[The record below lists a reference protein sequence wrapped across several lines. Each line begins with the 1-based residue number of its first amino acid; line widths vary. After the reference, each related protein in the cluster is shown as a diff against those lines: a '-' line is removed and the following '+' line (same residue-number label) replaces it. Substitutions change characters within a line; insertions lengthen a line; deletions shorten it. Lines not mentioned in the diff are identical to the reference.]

1 MQQATY
7 TASVTSNLT
16 QEQANTQSF
25 IKGNL
30 QLDLG
35 GFALESGEFSIPLQ
49 GVTVLFGRSG
59 SGKSTLLRAISGLDK
74 RTRGHLQVNG
84 QIWQENHKALPAQN
98 RDIGFVF
105 QDAALFPHLTVRQN
119 LEYGINRLPKTTRPA
134 DFNDIVQ
141 RVGITELLERKVTY
155 LSGGERQRVAIARA
169 LLMRPKLLCMD
180 EPLSALD
187 WRAKAEL
194 LTLIEEVIEQYHLP
208 VLYITHAPAEVERLA
223 DRVVFMRAGKIE
235 QMESLQ
241 QALARPD
248 SPLFDEQGAV
258 SVLMGLPRQIE
269 DGLQCIQISNGMETS
284 AVKDEQLLWIGQH
297 QRVQKALVRVRILAR
312 DVSISLADPQNLSI
326 INHLKVEISEL
337 ITQSEHRVLVRLLL
351 ADGQHLFAEITETS
365 AKRLNLQPGLVVFA
379 LIKTV
384 AMTE

>member
-1 MQQATY
+1 MIK
-7 TASVTSNLT
+7 SM
-16 QEQANTQSF
+16 

-35 GFALESGEFSIPLQ
+35 GFSLDSGEFNIPLQ
-49 GVTVLFGRSG
+49 GITVLFGRSG
-59 SGKSTLLRAISGLDK
+59 SGKSTLLRAIAGLDK
-74 RTRGHLQVNG
+74 RTLGHLNVDG
-84 QIWQENHKALPAQN
+84 KTWQEASKALPAQN

-105 QDAALFPHLTVRQN
+105 QDATLFPHLTVRQN
-119 LEYGINRLPKTTRPA
+119 LEYGMRRLPNAIMPA
-134 DFNDIVQ
+134 NFEDIVK
-141 RVGITELLERKVTY
+141 RVGIHELLNRKVTY
-155 LSGGERQRVAIARA
+155 LSGGERQRVAIGRA

-194 LTLIEEVIEQYHLP
+194 LSLIETVIEQYNLP

-223 DRVVFMRAGKIE
+223 DRVLFMKDGQIE
-235 QMESLQ
+235 QMETLQ
-241 QALARPD
+241 QALSRPD

-258 SVLMGLPRQIE
+258 SVLLGQPKQSE
-269 DGLQCIQISNGMETS
+269 DGLQKVQVG
-284 AVKDEQLLWIGQH
+284 EQSLWVAQD
-297 QRVQKALVRVRILAR
+297 QLVQKPEVRVRILAR
-312 DVSISLADPQNLSI
+312 DVSIGLADPQNLSI

-337 ITQSEHRVLVRLLL
+337 IPQGEHRVLVRLRL
-351 ADGQHLFAEITETS
+351 ADGQLLFSEITQNS
-365 AKRLNLQPGLVVFA
+365 ANRLNLKPGLVVFA

>member
-1 MQQATY
+1 MTQN
-7 TASVTSNLT
+7 TSQPTSQLT
-16 QEQANTQSF
+16 PPPSIT
-25 IKGNL
+25 GNL

-35 GFALESGEFSIPLQ
+35 GFALESGDFTIPLQ
-49 GVTVLFGRSG
+49 GITVLFGRSG
-59 SGKSTLLRAISGLDK
+59 SGKSTLLRAIAGLDK
-74 RTRGHLQVNG
+74 RTRGVLKVDGQV
-84 QIWQENHKALPAQN
+84 WQAANKSLPAQH

-119 LEYGINRLPKTTRPA
+119 LEYGMKRLPKTSRPA
-134 DFNDIVQ
+134 DFDDIVS
-141 RVGITELLERKVTY
+141 RVGIEDILQREVTY

-194 LTLIEEVIEQYHLP
+194 LLLIETVIEQYHLP

-223 DRVVFMRAGKIE
+223 DRVLFMQGGKIE
-235 QMESLQ
+235 RMETLQ
-241 QALARPD
+241 QTLQRPD

-258 SVLMGLPRQIE
+258 SVLLGQPKEQE
-269 DGLQCIQISNGMETS
+269 AGLQKVQVGQQVLWVS
-284 AVKDEQLLWIGQH
+284 QHLL
-297 QRVQKALVRVRILAR
+297 VQKPQVRVRILAR
-312 DVSISLADPQNLSI
+312 DVSIGLSDPQDLSI
-326 INHLKVEISEL
+326 INHLKAEVAEL
-337 ITQSEHRVLVRLLL
+337 IAQGEHRVLVRLRL
-351 ADGQHLFAEITETS
+351 ADGQHLFAEITLSS
-365 AKRLNLQPGLVVFA
+365 ANRLNLQPGLLVFA

>member
-1 MQQATY
+1 MMT
-7 TASVTSNLT
+7 
-16 QEQANTQSF
+16 
-25 IKGNL
+25 GNL
-30 QLDLG
+30 QLDLD
-35 GFALESGEFSIPLQ
+35 GFALDSGDFSIPLQ
-49 GVTVLFGRSG
+49 GITVLFGRSG

-74 RTRGHLQVNG
+74 RTRGHLTVDG
-84 QIWQENHKALPAQN
+84 KTWQHAGKTLPAQN

-105 QDAALFPHLTVRQN
+105 QDAALFPHLTVGQN
-119 LEYGINRLPKTTRPA
+119 LAYGIKRLTKETRPA
-134 DFNDIVQ
+134 DFNEIVQ
-141 RVGITELLERKVTY
+141 RVGIEAILERKVTY

-194 LTLIEEVIEQYHLP
+194 LTLIEEVIAQYNLP

-223 DRVVFMRAGKIE
+223 DRVVFMKEGVIE
-235 QMESLQ
+235 RVETLQ

-258 SVLMGLPRQIE
+258 SVLLGSPQQVQ
-269 DGLQCIQISNGMETS
+269 DGLQCIQINQGLDCRT
-284 AVKDEQLLWIGQH
+284 EQSRTEQILWVGQH
-297 QRVQKALVRVRILAR
+297 LLVQKSEVRVRILAR
-312 DVSISLADPQNLSI
+312 DVSIGLANPQDLSI

-337 ITQSEHRVLVRLLL
+337 IPQGEHRVLVRLLL
-351 ADGQHLFAEITETS
+351 ADGQHLFSEITQVS
-365 AKRLNLQPGLVVFA
+365 ANRLQLSPGLVVFA

>member
-1 MQQATY
+1 MITG
-7 TASVTSNLT
+7 S
-16 QEQANTQSF
+16 
-25 IKGNL
+25 L

-35 GFALESGEFSIPLQ
+35 GFALDSGDFSIPLQ

-59 SGKSTLLRAISGLDK
+59 SGKSTLLRAIAGLDK
-74 RTRGHLQVNG
+74 RTCGKLTVDDQAWQNG
-84 QIWQENHKALPAQN
+84 HKALPAQN
-98 RDIGFVF
+98 RNIGFVF

-119 LEYGINRLPKTTRPA
+119 LEYGIKRLPKTTRPG
-134 DFNDIVQ
+134 DFNDIVE
-141 RVGITELLERKVTY
+141 RIGITELLDRKVTY

-194 LTLIEEVIEQYHLP
+194 LTLIEEVIEQYQLP

-223 DRVVFMRAGKIE
+223 DRVVFMKSGKIE
-235 QMESLQ
+235 LIETLQ

-258 SVLMGLPRQIE
+258 SVLIGQPGLVQE
-269 DGLQCIQISNGMETS
+269 GLQCIHINQ
-284 AVKDEQLLWIGQH
+284 AAEQVFTDNQPLLWINQN
-297 QRVQKALVRVRILAR
+297 QVVQKPLVRVRILAR

-326 INHLKVEISEL
+326 INHLKVKISEL
-337 ITQSEHRVLVRLLL
+337 ISQAEHRVLVRLLL
-351 ADGQHLFAEITETS
+351 ADGQHLFAEITQTS
-365 AKRLNLQPGLVVFA
+365 AKRLNLQPGLEVFA

>member
-1 MQQATY
+1 M
-7 TASVTSNLT
+7 LH
-16 QEQANTQSF
+16 
-25 IKGNL
+25 GNL

-35 GFALESGEFSIPLQ
+35 GFALDSGDFNIPLR

-74 RTRGHLQVNG
+74 RTRGSLVVKG
-84 QIWQENHKALPAQN
+84 QFWQKDNKSLPVQK

-105 QDAALFPHLTVRQN
+105 QDAALFPHLSVRQN
-119 LEYGINRLPKTTRPA
+119 LEYGIKRLDKQIEAA
-134 DFNDIVQ
+134 DFNDIVI
-141 RVGITELLERKVTY
+141 RVGILELLDRKVTY

-187 WRAKAEL
+187 WRSKAEL
-194 LTLIEEVIEQYHLP
+194 LILIEEIIEQYSLP

-223 DRVVFMRAGKIE
+223 DRVLFMKEGKVE
-235 QMESLQ
+235 RMETLQ
-241 QALARPD
+241 EALARPD

-258 SVLMGLPRQIE
+258 SVLLGSPQQVE
-269 DGLQCIQISNGMETS
+269 DGLQRIEINQNSQGITKHS
-284 AVKDEQLLWIGQH
+284 LWVGQH
-297 QRVQKALVRVRILAR
+297 LLVQKPQVRVRILAR
-312 DVSISLADPQNLSI
+312 DVSIGLADPENLSI
-326 INHLKVEISEL
+326 INHLKVKVGEL
-337 ITQSEHRVLVRLLL
+337 IPQGEHRVLVRLFLD
-351 ADGQHLFAEITETS
+351 DGQHLFAEITKKS
-365 AKRLNLQPGLVVFA
+365 VKRLHLLPGLVVFA

>member
-1 MQQATY
+1 MIT
-7 TASVTSNLT
+7 
-16 QEQANTQSF
+16 
-25 IKGNL
+25 GNL

-35 GFALESGEFSIPLQ
+35 GFALDSGDFSIPLQ

-59 SGKSTLLRAISGLDK
+59 SGKSTLLRAIAGLDK
-74 RTRGHLQVNG
+74 RTCGKLTVDDQAWQNG
-84 QIWQENHKALPAQN
+84 HKALPAQN
-98 RDIGFVF
+98 RNIGFVF

-119 LEYGINRLPKTTRPA
+119 LEYGIKRLPKTTRPG
-134 DFNDIVQ
+134 DFNDIVE
-141 RVGITELLERKVTY
+141 RIGIAELLDREVTY

-194 LTLIEEVIEQYHLP
+194 LTLIEEVIEQYQLP

-223 DRVVFMRAGKIE
+223 DRVVFMKDGQIE
-235 QMESLQ
+235 RMETLQ
-241 QALARPD
+241 QSLSRPD

-258 SVLMGLPRQIE
+258 SVLLGEPQQVE
-269 DGLQCIQISNGMETS
+269 DGLQQIRINKTLDQNPGQSLWVS
-284 AVKDEQLLWIGQH
+284 QHLL
-297 QRVQKALVRVRILAR
+297 VQKTQVRVRILAR
-312 DVSISLADPQNLSI
+312 DVSIGLSDPQNLSI
-326 INHLKVEISEL
+326 INHLKVEVGEI
-337 ITQSEHRVLVRLLL
+337 IPQSEHRVLVRLLL
-351 ADGQHLFAEITETS
+351 ADGQHLFAEITQNS
-365 AKRLNLQPGLVVFA
+365 ANRLQLLPGLVVFA

>member
-1 MQQATY
+1 M
-7 TASVTSNLT
+7 LH
-16 QEQANTQSF
+16 
-25 IKGNL
+25 GNL

-35 GFALESGEFSIPLQ
+35 GFALDSGDFNIPLR

-74 RTRGHLQVNG
+74 RTRGCLVVKG
-84 QIWQENHKALPAQN
+84 QFWQKDNKSLPVQK

-105 QDAALFPHLTVRQN
+105 QDAALFPHLSVRQN
-119 LEYGINRLPKTTRPA
+119 LEYGIKRLDKQIEAA
-134 DFNDIVQ
+134 DFNDIVT
-141 RVGITELLERKVTY
+141 RVGILELLDRKVTF

-187 WRAKAEL
+187 WRSKAEL
-194 LTLIEEVIEQYHLP
+194 LVLIEEIIEQYSLP

-223 DRVVFMRAGKIE
+223 DRVLFMKEGKVE
-235 QMESLQ
+235 RMETLQ
-241 QALARPD
+241 EALARPD

-258 SVLMGLPRQIE
+258 SVLLGSPQQVE
-269 DGLQCIQISNGMETS
+269 DGLQRIEINQTS
-284 AVKDEQLLWIGQH
+284 QKIAENSLWVGQH
-297 QRVQKALVRVRILAR
+297 LLVQKPQVRVRILAR
-312 DVSISLADPQNLSI
+312 DVSIGLADPENLSI
-326 INHLKVEISEL
+326 INHLKVKVGEL
-337 ITQSEHRVLVRLLL
+337 IPQGEHRVLVRLLL
-351 ADGQHLFAEITETS
+351 DDGQHLFAEITKNS
-365 AKRLNLQPGLVVFA
+365 VKRLQLLPGLVVFA